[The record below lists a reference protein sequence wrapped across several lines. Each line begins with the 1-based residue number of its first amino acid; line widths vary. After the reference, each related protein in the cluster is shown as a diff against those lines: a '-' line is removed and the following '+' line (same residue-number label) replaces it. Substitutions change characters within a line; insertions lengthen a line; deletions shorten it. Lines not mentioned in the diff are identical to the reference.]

1 VVLRSGEQF
10 LGHARKS
17 QLDLLVHCPRLA
29 LSLAT
34 FDVASLEPC
43 PLGCGWSI
51 KISSLA
57 PKTYMLKFLTKEDLE
72 KIKKELDYLKKVKR
86 KEIAQRL
93 KETSSM
99 GDLTENS
106 AYQEAKEAQ
115 GFLEGRILELEN
127 LIREAKIVEK
137 IDGAKWVQIGS
148 TVVLNSGNRKEKYK
162 IVGSGQANPSKG
174 QISIDSPLG
183 KALLDKPEGAIVTLK
198 TPLGE
203 TKYKIIKIE

>member
-1 VVLRSGEQF
+1 MS
-10 LGHARKS
+10 K
-17 QLDLLVHCPRLA
+17 
-29 LSLAT
+29 
-34 FDVASLEPC
+34 
-43 PLGCGWSI
+43 
-51 KISSLA
+51 
-57 PKTYMLKFLTKEDLE
+57 YLTKEDLE

-99 GDLTENS
+99 GDLTENF

-115 GFLEGRILELEN
+115 GFLEGKILELEN

-137 IDGAKWVQIGS
+137 INGAKWVQLGS
-148 TVVLNSGNRKEKYK
+148 VVTLTREKSKKKIEKYK
-162 IVGSGQANPSKG
+162 IVGTGQANPSKG
-174 QISIDSPLG
+174 EISIDSPLG
-183 KALLDKPEGAIVTLK
+183 KALLDKPIGAIITLK

>member
-1 VVLRSGEQF
+1 ME
-10 LGHARKS
+10 K
-17 QLDLLVHCPRLA
+17 
-29 LSLAT
+29 
-34 FDVASLEPC
+34 
-43 PLGCGWSI
+43 
-51 KISSLA
+51 
-57 PKTYMLKFLTKEDLE
+57 YLTKEDLE

-93 KETSSM
+93 KETSAM

-148 TVVLNSGNRKEKYK
+148 IVLLSSGKKKEKYK
-162 IVGSGQANPSKG
+162 IVGTGQANPSKG
-174 QISIDSPLG
+174 EISIDSPLG
-183 KALLDKPEGAIVTLK
+183 KVLLDKPEGATVTVE
-198 TPLGE
+198 TPKGKI
-203 TKYKIIKIE
+203 KYKIIRIE